1 MEISN
6 DVYGGRINQVYLK
19 TLSKGNIRS
28 GSTDQIYN
36 HYTKLT
42 SFGLIPTLRDNRTS
56 FWVKS
61 CRDTCI
67 LLSDTET
74 LLSDVFYEICFAQI
88 NRMLNIWRGNAD
100 GSTNEMKSMMKTSLL
115 NCTGG
120 FSNIWVLWNDGQI
133 HIGVDSEI
141 GEENSLIQSTD
152 NQPFDI
158 RGIGIITTFSI
169 DGIWKMD
176 IQANPTGYFCG
187 VSNTRAPIT
196 FLSVSTQRIRT
207 YCALECDR
215 SDDCLGF
222 NYRTTGTENCEIIDG
237 AQLVVTESAN
247 GWKFYSKCLQDKN
260 ICLACRVN

>member
-1 MEISN
+1 M
-6 DVYGGRINQVYLK
+6 YLK

-169 DGIWKMD
+169 DGIWKMN
-176 IQANPTGYFCG
+176 IQGICSLYLLKEWQN
-187 VSNTRAPIT
+187 
-196 FLSVSTQRIRT
+196 
-207 YCALECDR
+207 
-215 SDDCLGF
+215 CLLMKLGQ
-222 NYRTTGTENCEIIDG
+222 N
-237 AQLVVTESAN
+237 L
-247 GWKFYSKCLQDKN
+247 
-260 ICLACRVN
+260 